1 MELMILKGLNWGLSP
16 MTPNAWMR
24 MYLQILHGSKI
35 PNDDSFSLPAY
46 SGLPF
51 SRVMQ
56 LLDLAVLDVGSLEF
70 SYSVLAASALYHAE
84 NEEVALSVSGY
95 RWEDIARCVRWMGPT
110 GWGRPPSM
118 WAVLAL
124 RG

>member
-95 RWEDIARCVRWMGPT
+95 R
-110 GWGRPPSM
+110 
-118 WAVLAL
+118 
-124 RG
+124 